1 VGYGSV
7 FLAAGLLLRNPIV
20 PAIVILLWEGVNGV
34 LPAVLQKFSV
44 LYYVQSLAPVPVPM
58 DENAPLLVRMLL
70 SPAEPPSTAVAVL
83 GMLGLTAVVL
93 WGASHIVNRL
103 EIEYGSD

>member
-1 VGYGSV
+1 
-7 FLAAGLLLRNPIV
+7 
-20 PAIVILLWEGVNGV
+20 
-34 LPAVLQKFSV
+34 LPAALQKLSV

-58 DENAPLLVRMLL
+58 DDGAPLLIRMLM
-70 SPAEPPSTAVAVL
+70 SPAEPPSAAVAVL

-93 WGASHIVNRL
+93 WGAARIVNRL